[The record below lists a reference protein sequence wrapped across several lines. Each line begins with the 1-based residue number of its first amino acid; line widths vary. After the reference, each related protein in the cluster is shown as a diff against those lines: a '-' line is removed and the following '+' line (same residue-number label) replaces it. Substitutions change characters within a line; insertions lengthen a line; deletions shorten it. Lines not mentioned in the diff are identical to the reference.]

1 MTFALLMAL
10 APLTANVHW
19 WLGSYNANYAAA
31 NKAFIAH
38 HDVVDG
44 VLHCCAGLS
53 IGTDGKLGVPPS
65 FLPGLVAVATEKKGS
80 PLTVFERNAALRS
93 RGVPVCLRAIGH

>member
-65 FLPGLVAVATEKKGS
+65 FLPGLVAADRAAGVG
-80 PLTVFERNAALRS
+80 PVYALRS